1 MKKGLIILMLSAFAV
16 IPVFAQKPVKLGYLN
31 SQELLQIIPGR
42 DSAQSNLQ
50 LYARDLENTM
60 KAMETEFQT
69 RYSEYVS
76 NQNQMSDLI
85 KQTKQRELQD
95 MQGRIEDFQRGAQEE
110 LQQKEAELLKPL
122 IDRAKQAIA
131 DVAKENK
138 YTYIFDAAGLL
149 YQEDSDDILPL
160 VKKKLGI

>member
-149 YQEDSDDILPL
+149 YQEDSDDTLPL